1 VIWLLAGISAAAA
14 AYQLMALLA
23 TVRHFRGGP
32 DAPPAFSPPVSILKP
47 MHGSEPGLY
56 EALRSHA
63 VQEYPEFEIV
73 FGIRSLHDPC
83 LADIERLRCE
93 FPNLNLRLV
102 HCRRKAPNGKVAA
115 LAAMVREA
123 RHALLLVNDADIS
136 VPAGY
141 LRDVVAPLSDPAT
154 GIVTC
159 LYRATADHPPG
170 RWEALGIVTDFA
182 PSTLV
187 ARFVGVS
194 EFGLGSTIAFRRA
207 DLAAIGGFEAI
218 GDYLADDYQLGA
230 RIHRLGRRNVIS
242 RVVVDTHLHAS
253 SWKDVW
259 QHQVR
264 WARTIRL
271 SRGAYAG
278 LFITQATFWAVV
290 GAAFGA
296 WWLALPLLALRMTM
310 AITAGW
316 WGLRSRDVPRLW
328 PLIPLRDL
336 WATGVWMAGL
346 FGNRVRWRDQE
357 LTLDSRGRIVNSV
370 PRG

>member
-1 VIWLLAGISAAAA
+1 M
-14 AYQLMALLA
+14 Y
-23 TVRHFRGGP
+23 
-32 DAPPAFSPPVSILKP
+32 
-47 MHGSEPGLY
+47 GSEPGLY

-73 FGIRSLHDPC
+73 FGIRSLDDPC

-93 FPNLNLRLV
+93 FPNLHVRLV
-102 HCRRKAPNGKVAA
+102 LCRDNAPNGKVGA
-115 LAAMVREA
+115 LVDMVREA
-123 RHALLLVNDADIS
+123 RHAVLLVNDADIS

-141 LRDVVAPLSDPAT
+141 LRDVVAPLADPST

-159 LYRATADHPPG
+159 LYRATADRLPG
-170 RWEALGIVTDFA
+170 RWEGLGIVTDFA

-187 ARFVGVS
+187 APFVGIS
-194 EFGLGSTIAFRRA
+194 EFGLGSTIAFRRE
-207 DLAAIGGFEAI
+207 DLAAIGGFAAI
-218 GDYLADDYQLGA
+218 ADYIADDYQLGA

-242 RVVVDTHLHAS
+242 HVVVDTHLHAF
-253 SWKDVW
+253 SWSEVW

-278 LFITQATFWAVV
+278 LFLTHATFWAVV
-290 GAAFGA
+290 DAAFGV

-310 AITAGW
+310 ALTAGW
-316 WGLRSRDVPRLW
+316 WGLRSRDVMRLW

-336 WATGVWMAGL
+336 WATGVWLTGM

-357 LTLDSRGRIVNSV
+357 LTLDGQGRIVGTTQ
-370 PRG
+370 RW